1 MATVVANVKPGTRAG
16 ATPNRVARPQAAG
29 AKPNCWLG
37 GSCLLIVSLLAPG
50 AVAQITE
57 PLLPLLPNPSPLAAP
72 TAPAGAP
79 GEQPTAPGQTVVS
92 RPRPEYDPIGIRL
105 GDFFWYP
112 RGELDE
118 SYNSNIFAT
127 TTAPTYDLIT
137 SVLPSF
143 DLLSIFPRS
152 SLNLHANAWQQIYA
166 DHPAQNTQDGTI
178 AVDGTLGV
186 SGGSSLFGNAQVAH
200 QHISY
205 GSPNNPG
212 NIAQPVTYWSYL
224 ARGGYQAT
232 GRRFTYGVDAGISAA
247 QYNAAPLVGGGVS
260 PQSTQD
266 ASVSDVAINAGY
278 EIVPDFSGYVRVDGA
293 LYDYWHT
300 LPGGGTRPNSRV
312 YRADVGLQIA
322 PRHLIYG
329 QVYVGYLVQDFA
341 ASSLGSTSNP
351 DFGGRLT
358 WTVTP
363 LTTLTFGGLRTFNT
377 GNTTSGVNGVIG
389 PTGSGYLTTTVAANA
404 DHELRRD
411 VLLNVNASYENDS
424 FQGISRTD
432 NVYTAGAGFRYLINR
447 NLFLGGFYTYSQ
459 RSSSIA
465 GLSYTQNLLTLRVGT
480 QF

>member
-1 MATVVANVKPGTRAG
+1 MAAIVARVKPGTRAEV
-16 ATPNRVARPQAAG
+16 APNRGARLEPSAVTRSYCLAAF
-29 AKPNCWLG
+29 
-37 GSCLLIVSLLAPG
+37 CLLTISLLASG
-50 AVAQITE
+50 ASAQITQ
-57 PLLPLLPNPSPLAAP
+57 PLMPLLPNPSLITAP

-79 GEQPTAPGQTVVS
+79 RQTAPGETVVS
-92 RPRPEYDPIGIRL
+92 RARPEYDPTGLRF

-112 RGELDE
+112 RAEIDE
-118 SYNSNIFAT
+118 GYNSNIFAT
-127 TTAPTYDLIT
+127 TTGPTYDLIT
-137 SVLPSF
+137 NVLPSF

-178 AVDGTLGV
+178 AVDGTLAV

-205 GSPNNPG
+205 GSPNSPG
-212 NIAQPVTYWSYL
+212 NIAQPVTYWSYI
-224 ARGGYQAT
+224 ARGGYQQT

-266 ASVSDVAINAGY
+266 ASVPDLAINAGY
-278 EIVPDFSGYVRVDGA
+278 EIVPDYIGYVRVDGA

-312 YRADVGLQIA
+312 YRVDVGLQIA

-329 QVYVGYLVQDFA
+329 QVYAGYLVQDFT

-351 DFGGRLT
+351 DFGGRLI
-358 WTVTP
+358 WNVTP
-363 LTTLTFGGLRTFNT
+363 LTTFTFGGLRTFNT
-377 GNTTSGVNGVIG
+377 GNTSTGVNGAIG

-424 FQGISRTD
+424 FQGVSRTD
-432 NVYTAGAGFRYLINR
+432 NVYTAGAGFRYLVNR
-447 NLFLGGFYTYSQ
+447 NLFLGGFYSYQQ

-465 GLSYTQNLLTLRVGT
+465 GLSFTQNLLTLRVGT